1 MHKPLYTIDLEDLSA
16 LNHSIKNEAI
26 NALESG
32 NIIYFPMY
40 PFALK
45 EGEQDLLSHTV
56 LDPKH
61 KNISYDYHRQSIAGV
76 APNAHIIT
84 DKMQSLMHRFADFAK
99 AMITTTLP
107 HYEQTIQWGRTSY
120 RPAEIKGRQ
129 TSKRKDDTRVHVDS
143 FAATPVNGLRIL
155 RVFCNIN
162 PYGEPRVWHVGEPFF
177 DVLTKFSA
185 DIPAYNAIKAK
196 LLKLIKATKT
206 LRSPY
211 DHYML
216 HLHDRM
222 KLDDHYQQTLPKH
235 RIDFPAQSSWVV
247 FTDHVSHAALSG
259 QFLLEQ
265 TFYLPVNGMLN
276 AELSPLKQWENYRLG
291 QGPVHEK
298 IRY

>member
-1 MHKPLYTIDLEDLSA
+1 M
-16 LNHSIKNEAI
+16 
-26 NALESG
+26 G
-32 NIIYFPMY
+32 
-40 PFALK
+40 FAF
-45 EGEQDLLSHTV
+45 
-56 LDPKH
+56 
-61 KNISYDYHRQSIAGV
+61 YA
-76 APNAHIIT
+76 
-84 DKMQSLMHRFADFAK
+84 
-99 AMITTTLP
+99 
-107 HYEQTIQWGRTSY
+107 
-120 RPAEIKGRQ
+120 
-129 TSKRKDDTRVHVDS
+129 
-143 FAATPVNGLRIL
+143 
-155 RVFCNIN
+155 
-162 PYGEPRVWHVGEPFF
+162 YGEPRVWHVGEPFF

-276 AELSPLKQWENYRLG
+276 AELSPGWAKALLRDNSRIDACERQRRIIGIRLG
-291 QGPVHEK
+291 S
-298 IRY
+298 ICR